1 MSNKVKKI
9 EETVS
14 EELKQVIKE
23 RWDMEKMYYLS
34 IEEKAQ
40 NFNGNVMQRYYGI
53 SYNNY
58 CPVLLKKTTLDR
70 ILIKHGKNGLVCVSA
85 NRSGYPQDVND
96 KNTQRLIIDIKRSGY
111 SYLPIYGGY
120 RSKYTGIKDFEPSFV
135 VFNYTHDGKEKDFEQ
150 LRLFA
155 LDTCRKY
162 EQHDVMIKYPNAA
175 LAWEDGNGNRVS
187 KRSAERYWKNDL
199 TDDTENDGLFECY
212 VNPLPMNLLEEQR
225 RSGEIMIW
233 RV

>member
-1 MSNKVKKI
+1 M
-9 EETVS
+9 
-14 EELKQVIKE
+14 
-23 RWDMEKMYYLS
+23 
-34 IEEKAQ
+34 
-40 NFNGNVMQRYYGI
+40 
-53 SYNNY
+53 
-58 CPVLLKKTTLDR
+58 
-70 ILIKHGKNGLVCVSA
+70 
-85 NRSGYPQDVND
+85 
-96 KNTQRLIIDIKRSGY
+96 
-111 SYLPIYGGY
+111 
-120 RSKYTGIKDFEPSFV
+120 
-135 VFNYTHDGKEKDFEQ
+135 
-150 LRLFA
+150 
-155 LDTCRKY
+155 DTCRKY